1 LIRNAARLFVKDLRL
16 LVRGRALLALLVG
29 YPLLVAVLVAV
40 ALQSGEKRPSVAFV
54 NLDTSGRTVQVG
66 SRRLGVEDYA
76 RRLDEEVHLERLTP
90 DEASR
95 ALDQG
100 RVSAVLTIPAGFISD
115 LQAGVK
121 PPVITVQTSR
131 RSPIQ
136 ADAISR
142 RLESAIF
149 RVNQSLA
156 RTYVDQTLQLV
167 QVLVDGGDITAFT
180 RSGHVL
186 GLTESKRLV
195 RELQT
200 SLRRSGRRD
209 LAARL
214 DPLLNFITQAGVN
227 LDLANAAAQS
237 LTNPIRLRIPPA
249 PKGREPLTGFGF
261 AGALLVSLGLIGTL
275 LGASAL
281 SSEREDGT
289 LTRLRRGLIRTEG
302 LVGEK
307 VGFAALVALVVGLLL
322 LAAVAIFTALTV
334 DRWGLWIA
342 ALLAAGLA
350 FGAFGVLIGALARET
365 RTALLATIMLA
376 LPLIF
381 LGLFTDSPV
390 ASGVSQVFPFGPA
403 FRSFQTLLVE
413 PSVPARL
420 GLKIGQLL
428 LLGLAFGG
436 VAAVALRRRA
446 DA

>member
-1 LIRNAARLFVKDLRL
+1 MIRNAGRLLVKDLRL

-40 ALQSGEKRPSVAFV
+40 ALQSGEQRPSVAFV

-76 RRLDEEVHLERLTP
+76 RRLGQEVHLDRLSP
-90 DEASR
+90 GEASR

-100 RVSAVLTIPAGFISD
+100 RVSAVLTIPSGFISD
-115 LQAGVK
+115 LQAGVH
-121 PPVITVQTSR
+121 PPVITVETSR

-136 ADAISR
+136 ADAIQR

-149 RVNQSLA
+149 RVNQQLA
-156 RTYVDQTLQLV
+156 STYVDQTLHLV
-167 QVLVDGGDITAFT
+167 QVLVDGGDVSAFT

-186 GLTESKRLV
+186 GLTESRRLV
-195 RELQT
+195 RDVQA
-200 SLRRSGRRD
+200 SLRRSGRAD
-209 LAARL
+209 VAARL
-214 DPLLNFITQAGVN
+214 DPLLNFIVQAGVN

-237 LTNPIRLRIPPA
+237 LTNPIRLRIPP
-249 PKGREPLTGFGF
+249 PPQGREPLTGFGF

-275 LGASAL
+275 LGAAAL

-307 VGFAALVALVVGLLL
+307 VSFAALVGLVVGLLL

-342 ALLAAGLA
+342 SLLAAGLA

-381 LGLFTDSPV
+381 LGLFTDSAI
-390 ASGVSQVFPFGPA
+390 ASGISQVFPFGPA

-413 PSVPARL
+413 PSVPGRL
-420 GLKIGQLL
+420 GLRIGQLL

-436 VAAVALRRRA
+436 IASFALRRRA